1 MAKKDYHKKTP
12 ERAKY
17 MNDYT
22 REWNKA
28 NTYLCA
34 TRFSRSHDADI
45 IKMLESVPSKID
57 YLRRLIREDMDSHGI
72 SFGTEDSD
80 DED

>member
-1 MAKKDYHKKTP
+1 MAKDYHKKTP
-12 ERAKY
+12 ERAAYMSKY
-17 MNDYT
+17 TAD
-22 REWNKA
+22 WNKA

-34 TRFSRSHDADI
+34 TRFSRSLDADI

-57 YLRRLIREDMDSHGI
+57 YLRKLIREDIESRGI
-72 SFGTEDSD
+72 SFSEEDSA

>member
-1 MAKKDYHKKTP
+1 MAKDYHKKTP

-28 NTYLCA
+28 NSYPLGL
-34 TRFSRSHDADI
+34 RFSRSLDADI
-45 IKMLESVPSKID
+45 IRMLESVPSKID

-72 SFGTEDSD
+72 SFGSEDQD